1 VRLRDGRRAD
11 FSKRAILRPAIGH
24 DSAGG
29 NEERYATGVSPNT
42 LRKLV
47 VNEPTLFQPTA
58 KQMSVTDQSL
68 VRNKAA
74 ARSRRRVRR

>member
-1 VRLRDGRRAD
+1 
-11 FSKRAILRPAIGH
+11 
-24 DSAGG
+24 
-29 NEERYATGVSPNT
+29 VSPNT
-42 LRKLV
+42 LLKLV

-74 ARSRRRVRR
+74 ARSRRRVRRY